1 MFFPSGLPFRQPV
14 LVGKKKKA
22 AKKSENDKSRR
33 ESEVVSV
40 ASSSGIDALL
50 GESSIFDD
58 PEPENKRSGISLPS
72 LGGLTDYLRLL
83 QAMKPG
89 NVGWM
94 IGLAVPSLA
103 LIAFMTVPAFLFYTP
118 EHKSYYYFSKG
129 IENEPLRWVSIILAT
144 ACTMTAFAYP
154 LILRKRGIIN
164 LNDKIEVD

>member
-72 LGGLTDYLRLL
+72 LDGLTDYLWFSQDSRPSPKGARFARLSGTGSQVDAEDGHQSHL
-83 QAMKPG
+83 PQAEDQSPG
-89 NVGWM
+89 QG
-94 IGLAVPSLA
+94 
-103 LIAFMTVPAFLFYTP
+103 
-118 EHKSYYYFSKG
+118 
-129 IENEPLRWVSIILAT
+129 
-144 ACTMTAFAYP
+144 
-154 LILRKRGIIN
+154 
-164 LNDKIEVD
+164 